1 MRWNLIS
8 IPTEARRVV
17 ETSRK
22 GRKGQPAKQI
32 VIEAKA
38 SSTAAEALDRIQ
50 LPVEA
55 MERIGELLMPGTS
68 LVVSD
73 KGLGG
78 ETGRGTDFIV
88 LTR

>member
-8 IPTEARRVV
+8 IPTEARKMV
-17 ETSRK
+17 ESPRRGK
-22 GRKGQPAKQI
+22 KGQPVKVAMVEGKP
-32 VIEAKA
+32 

-50 LPVEA
+50 IPTEA

-73 KGLGG
+73 QGISG

>member
-32 VIEAKA
+32 VLETKA

-50 LPVEA
+50 LPAEA